1 METDTEKVID
11 EGQSN
16 CDRLSCKILLN
27 AFQTMTESLVKMEKG
42 SVKPEVM
49 MDKCVW
55 PILHEAGRRVET
67 IAEGDTDVPE
77 GGFEFVVG

>member
-1 METDTEKVID
+1 METDEEKTILYA
-11 EGQSN
+11 EKLSN
-16 CDRLSCKILLN
+16 KILLN
-27 AFQTMTESLVKMEKG
+27 AFQTLTESLVEMEKE

-67 IAEGDTDVPE
+67 IAEGDTDVPV